1 MSESLYQKIYAAQ
14 QANTAGKKRV
24 GYTVGAYAG
33 VLSALQKAD
42 MIVVEEQVGGTI
54 YGAEVT
60 DTNTDV
66 VVNGFFQNGK
76 KQAEVTFNNYMS
88 FIVDVNG
95 SKEAVNVP
103 CNISDHDGLSI
114 IGSGNI
120 QYPPSKFTKETN
132 ESCKLGTGNFGGF
145 VIGVGVSFDSLLL
158 NFFKQFY
165 GEMPWEAV
173 KLEKL
178 AGQGALYAE
187 IMVSPAGGVGTAKVI
202 QTKVTVKAT
211 RTIDSGGYSVYV
223 PIPLM
228 LLNNYKSIGDVTVKV
243 SDSKTGVKE

>member
-1 MSESLYQKIYAAQ
+1 MSESLYQKMYAAQ

-42 MIVVEEQVGGTI
+42 MIVVEEQVGGTL

-60 DTNTDV
+60 NTNTDV
-66 VVNGFFQNGK
+66 VVNGFFQNDK

-103 CNISDHDGLSI
+103 SNISDHDGISI
-114 IGSGNI
+114 IGSSNM
-120 QYPPSKFTKETN
+120 QYPPSKLTKENN

-158 NFFKQFY
+158 NYFKQFY

-178 AGQGALYAE
+178 AGVGAIYAE
-187 IMVSPAGGVGTAKVI
+187 LMIAPTAGTGTARVI

-211 RTIDSGGYSVYV
+211 KTIDSGGY
-223 PIPLM
+223 
-228 LLNNYKSIGDVTVKV
+228 
-243 SDSKTGVKE
+243 